1 MPTRPYRASS
11 FGIVGNNQGV
21 AGGVGAAALRDD
33 VALARQLLGAVG
45 QAVIATDLQGTVIYW
60 NDRASQLYGYTEAQ
74 ALGRPLGGLV
84 VPVEESGNAS
94 EIISSV
100 LAGGNWTG
108 EFPVR
113 HRDGHVFRAL
123 VTDSPIRNAD
133 GDVVG
138 VIGVSVDVTARTE
151 MERSLRRSEARLR
164 ARFEQSGMPQLTL
177 DVSGRVVDVN
187 EALSRLVGRDA
198 DELIGQDVFA
208 LFPLLDAAGCGSPLQ
223 DVLDGVTSSSRTECT
238 GSTRDGSPLVLQVDL
253 TVLRDADGTAYAL
266 DGHVQDLTGLRR
278 AEQALRAS
286 EARYRVI
293 AETAQE
299 GIWAVDL
306 SGRALYANQTTG
318 DLLRRDLSEVYAGT
332 PAALLGIDAGV
343 IAERVRGARR
353 GGARQFDDRYVA
365 PDGELRVL
373 RVRIADLPDDDGA
386 RIVGVLLMISDVTE
400 IVAAQE
406 ELTRQALQ
414 DPLTRLGNRTL
425 LLDRLTQALRR
436 TERRSSGRVAVLFAD
451 LDHLKEVND
460 SCGHAEG
467 DALLREVANRFVGSV
482 RPGDTVARLGGDE
495 FVVLCED
502 IDEDAARDVA
512 DRLLNV
518 LVEPVRLDGGEHV
531 PSASIG
537 LAISPP
543 IEPAELL
550 NVADQ
555 AMYEAKRRGRAQV
568 VVRAGDRSGP

>member
-1 MPTRPYRASS
+1 MS
-11 FGIVGNNQGV
+11 
-21 AGGVGAAALRDD
+21 DD
-33 VALARQLLGAVG
+33 VSLAGQLLAAVG

-60 NDRASQLYGYTEAQ
+60 NDSAAQLFGWAEAE
-74 ALGRPLGGLV
+74 ALGRSLGELVIPAEATGL
-84 VPVEESGNAS
+84 AS
-94 EIISSV
+94 EIVSSV
-100 LAGGNWTG
+100 LAGRTWTG
-108 EFPVR
+108 EFAVT
-113 HRDGHVFRAL
+113 HRDGHVFRVL
-123 VTDSPIRNAD
+123 VTDSPIRNDD

-138 VIGVSVDVTARTE
+138 IVGVSTDLTARVE
-151 MERSLRRSEARLR
+151 MERSLRRSEGRLR
-164 ARFEQSGMPQLTL
+164 ARFEQSAMPQLAL
-177 DVSGRVVDVN
+177 DVSGRITDVN
-187 EALSRLVGRDA
+187 HALCRLLDREA
-198 DELIGQDVFA
+198 DELLGQDVFV
-208 LFPLLDAAGCGSPLQ
+208 LFPLIGAGGCESPLEE
-223 DVLDGVTSSSRTECT
+223 VLAGATTSGRTECR

-253 TVLRDADGTAYAL
+253 TVLRDPDGTAYGL

-278 AEQALRAS
+278 AEQALRTS
-286 EARYRVI
+286 ETRYRVI

-306 SGRALYANQTTG
+306 QGRALYVNQTTAE
-318 DLLRRDLSEVYAGT
+318 LLRRDLSEVYAGT
-332 PAALLGIDAGV
+332 PAALLDIDPQV

-353 GGARQFDDRYVA
+353 DGPREFDDRYIA

-373 RVRIADLPDDDGA
+373 RVRIADLPDDDG
-386 RIVGVLLMISDVTE
+386 RGIVGVLLMISDVTD

-414 DPLTRLGNRTL
+414 DPLTGLGNRAL

-436 TERRSSGRVAVLFAD
+436 AERRSPGRVAVLFAD

-502 IDEDAARDVA
+502 VDESAARDVA
-512 DRLLNV
+512 DRLLKV
-518 LVEPVRLDGGEHV
+518 LAEPVRLDGGVHI

-543 IEPAELL
+543 MDPAELL
-550 NVADQ
+550 DVADQ
-555 AMYEAKRRGRAQV
+555 AMYEAKRRGRARV
-568 VVRAGDRSGP
+568 VVRPGS